1 MVTKGELK
9 KYLRLFS
16 KISNVAKNQNN
27 VVYLR
32 ISGVRRR
39 VVVPEWYEEIFD
51 ILKSIYEYGDWI
63 VKRVIEENYF
73 KDSNKKNPMNNLP
86 ISEATYYRIKQ
97 QIVDKVYSLLILKG
111 YVKKE
116 EILNV
121 KN

>member
-16 KISNVAKNQNN
+16 KISNVAKKHSD
-27 VVYLR
+27 VAYV
-32 ISGVRRR
+32 SVSR
-39 VVVPEWYEEIFD
+39 VKCMIIIPKWFGEIFD
-51 ILKSIYEYGDWI
+51 ILKSIHEYGDWI
-63 VKRVIEENYF
+63 VKKVIEENYF
-73 KDSNKKNPMNNLP
+73 KDSNKKNTMNNLP

-116 EILNV
+116 EILND
-121 KN
+121 